1 MSELPYEFKI
11 FNQNIFLKQEN
22 KLFLFNEKIKEFTE
36 IAKNVNNFIV
46 SQDNNKL
53 AYLNDTEISVYFFK
67 EKLEQIEQSQSNQN
81 ILLVR
86 FSEKINQ
93 IFWLNNDYLV
103 FTINNKL
110 KAIEIDNRDQPNIAD
125 LAEFNNPQIYFNKEN
140 KNALILTEGNLL
152 ISDQILP

>member
-1 MSELPYEFKI
+1 MRK
-11 FNQNIFLKQEN
+11 
-22 KLFLFNEKIKEFTE
+22 TE
-36 IAKNVNNFIV
+36 TKNVNNFIV